1 MAKKALGKGID
12 ALLGSIDSVDNS
24 GLTEIDIDK
33 LIASKDQPRKHF
45 DDAALDEL
53 ATSIKEKGVL
63 QPILVEE
70 LPEGRYRIVAGERR
84 YRAAKKA
91 GLDKVPVIVRSF
103 TEQER
108 LEIALIENIQ
118 REDLSPIEEAL
129 AYKELMSHASLTQD
143 ELAKRLGKSR
153 PAIANALRLLQ
164 LPDKM
169 QKALEEKKI
178 SPGHA
183 RAILSVVNPAGM
195 EKLYQKIITEGL
207 SVREAERIASELN
220 SGKLSTSG
228 SKSSATETHKP
239 SDPFLRQLEERCIE
253 KFGTKVQIKGS
264 LRKGTLQIDYY
275 SAEDLNRIIDLLL
288 D

>member
-12 ALLGSIDSVDNS
+12 ALLGAIDKEDNS
-24 GLTEIDIDK
+24 GLTEIDIDELVANK
-33 LIASKDQPRKHF
+33 EQPRKHF
-45 DDAALDEL
+45 DDSSLEEL
-53 ATSIKEKGVL
+53 ASSIKEKGVL

-84 YRAAKKA
+84 YRAAKIA
-91 GLDKVPVIVRSF
+91 GLEKVPVIIRSF

-129 AYKELMSHASLTQD
+129 AYKDLMNHASITQD

-164 LPDKM
+164 LPEKM

-183 RAILSVVNPAGM
+183 RAILSVVNPAAM
-195 EKLYQKIITEGL
+195 EKLYQRIIAEGL
-207 SVREAERIASELN
+207 SVREAERLAAELN
-220 SGKLSTSG
+220 SGRLQK
-228 SKSSATETHKP
+228 SKTDTVEP
-239 SDPFLRQLEERCIE
+239 SRTNDPFLRQLEEKCIE
-253 KFGTKVQIKGS
+253 KFGTKVRIKGS
-264 LRKGTLQIDYY
+264 LKRGTLQIDYY
-275 SAEDLNRIIDLLL
+275 SADDLTRIIDLLIK
-288 D
+288 